1 MHPDRKIGFAMGI
14 LLIGI
19 VGALF
24 FRHEPLIR
32 ERVPSVRREKVLNEQ
47 LRNREIAVYLEDE
60 TKPGQTDTPAT
71 DHEPE
76 WTLPELVRS
85 LGARNEDVPLPVGVT
100 SRPPTVRAVPDA
112 LRDDFRKVP
121 GDEPSETELKE
132 AALKLAESET
142 PSSVPLPL
150 LPGMSSQEPVTASPD
165 SAPVPGDAAEP
176 LEEYTVQHGD
186 SLSKIAE
193 RFLGNPTRYQEIYE
207 VNRDRMATP
216 DRLRVG
222 ESLRIPRN

>member
-24 FRHEPLIR
+24 FRNEPLIR
-32 ERVPSVRREKVLNEQ
+32 GRVPSVRREKVLNEQ
-47 LRNREIAVYLEDE
+47 LRNREIAVYLDDE
-60 TKPGQTDTPAT
+60 VKSDQTETSTT

-100 SRPPTVRAVPDA
+100 SRPAVAREIPDS
-112 LRDDFRKVP
+112 LRDDFRKAP
-121 GDEPSETELKE
+121 GDEPSD
-132 AALKLAESET
+132 AEQIGANLNLPESQT
-142 PSSVPLPL
+142 VPTVPLPL
-150 LPGMSSQEPVTASPD
+150 LPGMEEKKTSPVVPAESSATAE
-165 SAPVPGDAAEP
+165 SAES

-193 RFLGNPTRYQEIYE
+193 RFLGNPARYQDIYE

>member
-1 MHPDRKIGFAMGI
+1 
-14 LLIGI
+14 
-19 VGALF
+19 
-24 FRHEPLIR
+24 
-32 ERVPSVRREKVLNEQ
+32 
-47 LRNREIAVYLEDE
+47 
-60 TKPGQTDTPAT
+60 
-71 DHEPE
+71 
-76 WTLPELVRS
+76 
-85 LGARNEDVPLPVGVT
+85 
-100 SRPPTVRAVPDA
+100 
-112 LRDDFRKVP
+112 
-121 GDEPSETELKE
+121 
-132 AALKLAESET
+132 
-142 PSSVPLPL
+142 
-150 LPGMSSQEPVTASPD
+150 MSSQEPLAASPD